1 MTLQATSTFTL
12 LPPDRPAATLV
23 HLVVLPLASPLW
35 DVRPSGGVAVAGLPT
50 FDEVRRLFDAAFT
63 GPSQYAD
70 DHGVVCSPVSCRVAK
85 CLWDMRGGE
94 FLRERHRLCVSC
106 GVPGEDHQCESCGGP
121 TDPVDGSYHCPT
133 TVPDEA
139 AGLGMLDMV
148 PGHRM

>member
-1 MTLQATSTFTL
+1 MALQATSTFTL

-35 DVRPSGGVAVAGLPT
+35 DVRPSGGVAVAALPT

-63 GPSQYAD
+63 APSQYAE
-70 DHGVVCSPVSCRVAK
+70 DHGVVCSPVSCRVAE

-94 FLRERHRLCVSC
+94 FLRERCRLCVGC
-106 GVPGEDHQCESCGGP
+106 GVPGEHHQCESCGAP
-121 TDPVDGSYHCPT
+121 TDLVDGLCHYDATAPGGATGS
-133 TVPDEA
+133 VV
-139 AGLGMLDMV
+139 V